1 MKPINKPIKIKNAHL
16 TSLWQTCKPVTLLI
30 KHLQMGDLNKWVEK
44 HYKWSLCMLQGML
57 NQECLIYMSPIKYLA
72 AFPSHIH
79 YLLLNTCRSK
89 GLIGTNR
96 QPRNKMQ
103 CFPHRLYSCSPPR
116 YSNGCQVH
124 IVTHFR
130 ILHFHIIL
138 CLSKRTTPSSIALLV
153 VSLPSLGPSHL
164 LSITHTL
171 QRDSLLSRPS
181 SKCTGCDVTYLMQA

>member
-103 CFPHRLYSCSPPR
+103 CFPHIDFTHAVRPGTVTAAKYILWPIFAFYTFILFFVCPREQRRPQSLYWWSVCPHSVPPI
-116 YSNGCQVH
+116 YCQSH
-124 IVTHFR
+124 T
-130 ILHFHIIL
+130 L
-138 CLSKRTTPSSIALLV
+138 CRETVCYHVPPLNALV
-153 VSLPSLGPSHL
+153 VMWP
-164 LSITHTL
+164 I
-171 QRDSLLSRPS
+171 
-181 SKCTGCDVTYLMQA
+181 